1 MLMARA
7 TGRVSWFTLPVGSI
21 RLRSRRA
28 RDKHVRRRDGR
39 KRIMKGGPSQT
50 SAGLGFLFESDLG
63 EVVRRGETD
72 DSELEQVPFASFPQP

>member
-1 MLMARA
+1 MLSNAHGARDR
-7 TGRVSWFTLPVGSI
+7 RVSWFTYRSDPYGSA
-21 RLRSRRA
+21 LEE
-28 RDKHVRRRDGR
+28 HVRRRDGR
-39 KRIMKGGPSQT
+39 KRIMQGGPSQT